1 MTQELQISITPV
13 GKDEYLVRTE
23 RVAPGVPLAE
33 ELVKWPVEAWLQR
46 SQQLLNDPVLGLLE
60 NTVVNDPASSQQI
73 SQIVA
78 LGQDLYN
85 HLFQGNFRDS
95 WHSAQAIAQ
104 HRRELLQLR
113 LGLKGTLLPRL
124 PWEILHAHDRPLATG
139 KDVVFS
145 RYQASLNTKL
155 HPELVNLLKSA
166 PVTAPCRI
174 LMAIATPTDQ
184 SDLQLEREYLQ
195 LQKELTSDKLNFAGQ
210 IHLDILRHP
219 DREQLTQALEQ
230 GQYQVFHYAGHS
242 QFGNTGS
249 ELCLV
254 NARTGLTETLS
265 GEDLAGLLV
274 NNGVLM
280 AVFNSCRGAYSHLE
294 TSGDDKPSIFN
305 SLAET
310 VVSRGVPAVLAMAER
325 IPDEVSLT
333 LTRLFYRNLWQGYPI
348 DLSLSRARQGLISAY
363 GSHQLYWALPVLYLH
378 PDFSGV
384 LMASTVDHFVP
395 RSTVVPSVTSKTVNS
410 INANTFNT
418 LEQGAKATPTG
429 IGQYLDRRGIS
440 PKSKDNN
447 NLSHL
452 SEPVLDE
459 ELSNL
464 FQAEIQDL
472 REVLQN
478 PPVNSQ
484 DNLQINQPGKNTISL
499 NLDHSTNSQYQVPEK
514 VIPTSILNVVPNLH
528 QHNLHQPKIREELSA
543 KFLLNKLEQTTHLI
557 DTVQKRIV
565 GGLIV
570 ISLGI
575 WGIWLWQKQQ
585 PVTNNLPPIPTDA
598 IISSPILRPTDL
610 SKATTN
616 QVTAIAMENFSRNN
630 FSQAEAAMNELLER
644 GALPQA
650 KAALTHVSPVM
661 LDNPTIN
668 FLHGRLAWQ
677 FVQQGDRNYGVDDA
691 RRYWVVAVKREP
703 QSLKFLTALGAA
715 YYAEENWQKAYITW
729 RKVLELTTGASN
741 IKNQQDQY
749 DQLFYRVNAEAGIAL
764 VLMQTANQLSPG
776 EEQEKR
782 LAQAQQLSQNVLNV
796 APLKFQLHEL
806 AQNWLWSE
814 AMIADWQTLL
824 ASRG

>member
-124 PWEILHAHDRPLATG
+124 PWEILHAQDRPLATG
-139 KDVVFS
+139 KDIVFS

-195 LQKELTSDKLNFAGQ
+195 LQKELTSEKLNFAGQ

-280 AVFNSCRGAYSHLE
+280 AVFNSCRGAYSHAE
-294 TSGDDKPSIFN
+294 PSGDDKPSIFN

-384 LMASTVDHFVP
+384 LMASTVDHYP
-395 RSTVVPSVTSKTVNS
+395 ITKPP
-410 INANTFNT
+410 A
-418 LEQGAKATPTG
+418 
-429 IGQYLDRRGIS
+429 
-440 PKSKDNN
+440 
-447 NLSHL
+447 
-452 SEPVLDE
+452 PVLDKQ
-459 ELSNL
+459 LSNL
-464 FQAEIQDL
+464 FQVETENALAEIQDL

-484 DNLQINQPGKNTISL
+484 ENLQINQLVKNTISP
-499 NLDHSTNSQYQVPEK
+499 NLDQPANSQYQVPEK
-514 VIPTSILNVVPNLH
+514 IIPTSVPNLH
-528 QHNLHQPKIREELSA
+528 QHNLHQHKIKEELSA

-585 PVTNNLPPIPTDA
+585 PVTNNLPPIPTDM
-598 IISSPILRPTDL
+598 IISSPIPRPTDL

-616 QVTAIAMENFSRNN
+616 QVTAIAMENFSSNN
-630 FSQAEAAMNELLER
+630 FSQAEVALAELLER

-650 KAALTHVSPVM
+650 KAALTHVPPVM

-691 RRYWVVAVKREP
+691 RRYWVAAVKGEP

-729 RKVLELTTGASN
+729 RKVLELTTGDN
-741 IKNQQDQY
+741 IIKNQSDQY

-776 EEQEKR
+776 EEQAKR
-782 LAQAQQLSQNVLNV
+782 LAQAQQLSQNVLNI

-814 AMIADWQTLL
+814 AMIADWQALL

>member
-1 MTQELQISITPV
+1 
-13 GKDEYLVRTE
+13 
-23 RVAPGVPLAE
+23 
-33 ELVKWPVEAWLQR
+33 
-46 SQQLLNDPVLGLLE
+46 
-60 NTVVNDPASSQQI
+60 VNDPASSQQI

-124 PWEILHAHDRPLATG
+124 PWEILHAQDRPLATG

-166 PVTAPCRI
+166 PVMAPCRI

-280 AVFNSCRGAYSHLE
+280 AVFNSCRGAYSHAEPL
-294 TSGDDKPSIFN
+294 SDDKPSIFN

-384 LMASTVDHFVP
+384 LMASPIDHYPITKPPV
-395 RSTVVPSVTSKTVNS
+395 
-410 INANTFNT
+410 
-418 LEQGAKATPTG
+418 
-429 IGQYLDRRGIS
+429 
-440 PKSKDNN
+440 
-447 NLSHL
+447 
-452 SEPVLDE
+452 PVLDK

-464 FQAEIQDL
+464 FQVETENALAKIQDL

-484 DNLQINQPGKNTISL
+484 ENLQVNQPEKNTI
-499 NLDHSTNSQYQVPEK
+499 NLDHPANSQYQIPAT
-514 VIPTSILNVVPNLH
+514 VIANSIPKVVPNLH
-528 QHNLHQPKIREELSA
+528 QHNLHQHKIREELSA

-565 GGLIV
+565 GGLILV
-570 ISLGI
+570 SLSI

-585 PVTNNLPPIPTDA
+585 PVTNNLPPIPPDM
-598 IISSPILRPTDL
+598 IISSPIPQITNL

-616 QVTAIAMENFSRNN
+616 QVTAIAIENFSSNN
-630 FSQAEAAMNELLER
+630 FAQAEAAMGELLER

-650 KAALTHVSPVM
+650 KAALTHVPSVM

-691 RRYWVVAVKREP
+691 RRYWVAAVKGEP

-715 YYAEENWQKAYITW
+715 YYGEENWQQAYITW
-729 RKVLELTTGASN
+729 RKVLELTAGAN
-741 IKNQQDQY
+741 IKSQDDQS

-782 LAQAQQLSQNVLNV
+782 LAQAQQLSQNVLSV

-814 AMIADWQTLL
+814 AMIADWQALL

>member
-1 MTQELQISITPV
+1 VTQELQISITPV

-60 NTVVNDPASSQQI
+60 NTVVNDPAASQQI

-113 LGLKGTLLPRL
+113 LGLKGSLLPRL
-124 PWEILHAHDRPLATG
+124 PWEILHAQDRPLATG
-139 KDVVFS
+139 KDIVFS

-195 LQKELTSDKLNFAGQ
+195 LQKELASEKLNFAGQ

-294 TSGDDKPSIFN
+294 PLADDKPSIFN

-395 RSTVVPSVTSKTVNS
+395 RATVVPSVSPHTVNS
-410 INANTFNT
+410 INANSFNA
-418 LEQGAKATPTG
+418 LEQGAIIPKNYITE
-429 IGQYLDRRGIS
+429 S
-440 PKSKDNN
+440 PAP
-447 NLSHL
+447 LQ
-452 SEPVLDE
+452 EQ

-464 FQAEIQDL
+464 FESETEKVVAEIQDL
-472 REVLQN
+472 RQVLQN
-478 PPVNSQ
+478 PSENLQVNQPNKNTVSIHSANSQ
-484 DNLQINQPGKNTISL
+484 PQL
-499 NLDHSTNSQYQVPEK
+499 PEK
-514 VIPTSILNVVPNLH
+514 VIAPVPANLY
-528 QHNLHQPKIREELSA
+528 QHKIKEELSA

-557 DTVQKRIV
+557 DTVQKRIIW
-565 GGLIV
+565 GLIL

-575 WGIWLWQKQQ
+575 WGLWLWQRQQ
-585 PVTNNLPPIPTDA
+585 PVTNNLPPIPTDM
-598 IISSPILRPTDL
+598 IISSPIPQTTNL
-610 SKATTN
+610 SQATTN
-616 QVTAIAMENFSRNN
+616 QVTAIAMQNFSSNN
-630 FSQAEAAMNELLER
+630 FSQAEAAIRELLER

-650 KAALTHVSPVM
+650 KAALTHVPPIM

-691 RRYWVVAVKREP
+691 RRYWVAAVKGEP
-703 QSLKFLTALGAA
+703 QSLEFLTALGAA
-715 YYAEENWQKAYITW
+715 YYGEENWQKAYTTW
-729 RKVLELTTGASN
+729 RKVLEITAGAN
-741 IKNQQDQY
+741 TIENKN

-776 EEQEKR
+776 EERQKR
-782 LAQAQQLSQNVLNV
+782 LAQAQQLSQNVLSM

-814 AMIADWQTLL
+814 AMIADWQALL